1 MDRGLSGFTIIF
13 LNACFTYNYAKTQ
26 IGPICEEEGIA
37 VSLRENQQSKSMIT
51 KQFLKSK
58 SLCKVTFT
66 LPKEAVEAATE
77 VAVMGEFNNWDLENP
92 VSMKKQKDGSFKTTL
107 ELETGKEYAFRYL
120 LDGVKWENDNA
131 ADKYVATPFGSEN
144 SVVIAMN

>member
-1 MDRGLSGFTIIF
+1 
-13 LNACFTYNYAKTQ
+13 
-26 IGPICEEEGIA
+26 
-37 VSLRENQQSKSMIT
+37 MIT